1 MFIQIICPWKKL
13 GYFLLLNFFSKLLI
27 YYWYVTDINPLSH
40 GWLTNIFF
48 HSEICVFFLL
58 FPLLSRHRLVWH
70 DLIYQF
76 LVLHPVCFGF
86 YHYLSNI
93 LKCFLCNINIRL
105 KIIWKT
111 SCIHDP
117 ITPSYYNC
125 LGPSPQ
131 HLLTLFVE
139 YYYSSCSSN
148 RGRLCEEVP
157 LLWPNLQAIV
167 LAAHVFIFSFGRYPK
182 DVAMN
187 KTHTLSK

>member
-1 MFIQIICPWKKL
+1 MLQFCFSFLDSHWCWAFENFIYC
-13 GYFLLLNFFSKLLI
+13 FFVCLLFRNVYSNHLPMEKIRLLHIVELFSELLI

-40 GWLTNIFF
+40 GWLTIIFF
-48 HSEICVFFLL
+48 HSEICIFFLL
-58 FPLLSRHRLVWH
+58 FSLLSRHCLVWH
-70 DLIYQF
+70 NLIYQF
-76 LVLHPVCFGF
+76 PVLHPVCFGF

-117 ITPSYYNC
+117 ITPSYHNH

-139 YYYSSCSSN
+139 YH
-148 RGRLCEEVP
+148 LFK
-157 LLWPNLQAIV
+157 LQ
-167 LAAHVFIFSFGRYPK
+167 
-182 DVAMN
+182 
-187 KTHTLSK
+187 